1 MGLSMETVEI
11 ITGLDIGTTKIG
23 CFIAEVSSAGDVN
36 IKGVGTAPSE
46 GLRYGMVV
54 DIEKTVRSIRAAV
67 EAAEAMAGVSVD
79 LVYAGIA
86 GDHIRSINGRGV
98 VAISGEN
105 GEVSSDDIRRVI
117 EAARAVALPM
127 DREVIHILTQEYVVD
142 EQRGIR
148 DPIGMCGV
156 RLEAEVHIVTGA
168 VASAQNIYRCIEKA
182 GFTTADLVL
191 EPLASSYSVLSDDEK
206 ELGSILIDIGGGTS
220 DIAMFYEGCIRHTAV
235 VALGGRNVTNDIAIV
250 LRTPIEAAEKLK
262 IEHGNAL
269 HSEGDKELLVD
280 VPAVN
285 SRSQRRISKG
295 LLVDIIQPR
304 MGEILSHAY
313 EEIKNSDYLNLMTT
327 GLVLTG
333 GASLLPGTL
342 ELAENIFN
350 MPVKLG
356 VPKGFGG
363 MVVEAQKPQNATGI
377 GLVLYAMQNKGEY
390 KEGFGDTET
399 GVFDNI
405 VTRFRGFF
413 RRATQL
419 D

>member
-1 MGLSMETVEI
+1 METIRV

-23 CFIAEVSSAGDVN
+23 CLIAEVSSAGEIN
-36 IKGVGTAPSE
+36 LKGVGTAPSE

-67 EAAEAMAGVSVD
+67 EAAEAMAGVAVD

-105 GEVSSDDIRRVI
+105 SEVSPDDVRRVI
-117 EAARAVALPM
+117 EAARAVALPL
-127 DREVIHILTQEYVVD
+127 DREVIHILPQEFVVD

-148 DPIGMCGV
+148 DPLGICGV

-182 GFTTADLVL
+182 GYTTADLVL
-191 EPLASSYSVLSDDEK
+191 EPLASSYSVLTDDEK
-206 ELGSILIDIGGGTS
+206 DLGVILIDIGGGTS
-220 DIAMFYEGCIRHTAV
+220 DIAMFYEGCIRHTSV

-250 LRTPIEAAEKLK
+250 LRTSIDSAEKLK
-262 IEHGNAL
+262 IEHGCAV
-269 HSEGDKELLVD
+269 HVEGDKEQLVE
-280 VPAVN
+280 VPGMDGRAP
-285 SRSQRRISKG
+285 RRISKG

-304 MGEILSHAY
+304 MSEILSHTF
-313 EEIKNSDYLNLMTT
+313 EEIRHSDYLNLMTT

-342 ELAENIFN
+342 DLAENIFN

-356 VPKGFGG
+356 VPKGFSG
-363 MVVEAQKPQNATGI
+363 MVVEAQKPQYATGV
-377 GLVLYAMQNKGEY
+377 GLIMHALQNKNDFEG
-390 KEGFGDTET
+390 GFGDNET

-405 VTRFRGFF
+405 VARFKNFF
-413 RRATQL
+413 KKATQL

>member
-1 MGLSMETVEI
+1 METINI
-11 ITGLDIGTTKIG
+11 ITGLDVGTTKIG
-23 CFIAEVSSAGDVN
+23 CLIAEVSSSGEIN

-54 DIEKTVRSIRAAV
+54 DIEKTVRSIRKAV
-67 EAAEAMAGVSVD
+67 EAAEAMAGVAVD

-86 GDHIRSINGRGV
+86 GDHIRDINGRGV

-105 GEVSSDDIRRVI
+105 HEVSADDVRRVI

-127 DREVIHILTQEYVVD
+127 DREMIHILPQEFIVD
-142 EQRGIR
+142 QQRGIR
-148 DPIGMCGV
+148 DPVGMCGV

-182 GFTTADLVL
+182 GYTTADLVL
-191 EPLASSYSVLSDDEK
+191 ESLASSYSVLTDDAK
-206 ELGSILIDIGGGTS
+206 DMGVILIDIGGGTS
-220 DIAMFYEGCIRHTAV
+220 DIAMFYEGCLRLSRV
-235 VALGGRNVTNDIAIV
+235 VALGGRNVTNDIAIE

-262 IEHGNAL
+262 LAHGSAI
-269 HSEGDKELLVD
+269 HVDGDKEQLVE
-280 VPAVN
+280 VPGMN
-285 SRSQRRISKG
+285 DRSIRRISRG
-295 LLVDIIQPR
+295 LLIDIIQAR
-304 MGEILSHAY
+304 MSEILTHTY

-333 GASLLPGTL
+333 GASLLPGTV
-342 ELAENIFN
+342 EMAENIFN

-356 VPKGFGG
+356 IPRGFTG
-363 MVVEAQKPQNATGI
+363 MVAEAQRPQYATGV
-377 GLVLYAMQNKGEY
+377 GLIMYATQNKDDFE
-390 KEGFGDTET
+390 EGFSDNET

-405 VTRFRGFF
+405 VSRFKGFF
-413 RRATQL
+413 KKATQL

>member
-1 MGLSMETVEI
+1 METINI

-23 CFIAEVSSAGDVN
+23 CLIAEVSDTGDIK

-54 DIEKTVRSIRAAV
+54 DTEKTVRSIRQAI
-67 EAAEAMAGVSVD
+67 EAAEAMAGVAVD

-105 GEVSSDDIRRVI
+105 GEVSADDVRRVI
-117 EAARAVALPM
+117 EAARAVALPL
-127 DREVIHILTQEYVVD
+127 DREMIHILPQEYVVD

-148 DPIGMCGV
+148 DPLGMCGV

-182 GFTTADLVL
+182 GYTTADLVL
-191 EPLASSYSVLSDDEK
+191 EPLASSYSVLTDDEK
-206 ELGSILIDIGGGTS
+206 EMGVILIDIGGGTS

-235 VALGGRNVTNDIAIV
+235 VALGGRNVTNDIAIE
-250 LRTPIEAAEKLK
+250 LRTPIESAERLKL
-262 IEHGNAL
+262 EHGSAIHND
-269 HSEGDKELLVD
+269 GDKEQLVD
-280 VPAVN
+280 VPGLN
-285 SRSQRRISKG
+285 GRSQRKVSRG
-295 LLVDIIQPR
+295 LLVDIIQAR
-304 MGEILSHAY
+304 MSEILSHTY
-313 EEIKNSDYLNLMTT
+313 EEVRNSDYLNLMTT

-333 GASLLPGTL
+333 GASLLPGAV

-356 VPKGFGG
+356 VPKGFSG
-363 MVVEAQKPQNATGI
+363 MVAEAQKPQYATGV
-377 GLVLYAMQNKGEY
+377 GLIMYAMQNRNVFE
-390 KEGFGDTET
+390 EGFSDNET

-405 VTRFRGFF
+405 VSRFKTFF
-413 RRATQL
+413 KKATQL

>member
-1 MGLSMETVEI
+1 METINI
-11 ITGLDIGTTKIG
+11 ITGLDVGTTKIG
-23 CFIAEVSSAGDVN
+23 CLIAEVSSSGEIN

-54 DIEKTVRSIRAAV
+54 DIEKTVRSIRKAV
-67 EAAEAMAGVSVD
+67 EAAEAMAGVAVD

-86 GDHIRSINGRGV
+86 GDHIRDINGRGV

-105 GEVSSDDIRRVI
+105 HEVSADDVRRVI

-127 DREVIHILTQEYVVD
+127 DREMIHILPQEFIVD
-142 EQRGIR
+142 QQRGIR
-148 DPIGMCGV
+148 DPVGMCGV

-182 GFTTADLVL
+182 GYTTADLVL
-191 EPLASSYSVLSDDEK
+191 ESLASSYSVLTDDAK
-206 ELGSILIDIGGGTS
+206 EMGVILIDIGGGTS
-220 DIAMFYEGCIRHTAV
+220 DIAMFYEGCLRLSRV
-235 VALGGRNVTNDIAIV
+235 VALGGRNVTNDIAIE

-262 IEHGNAL
+262 LAHGSAI
-269 HSEGDKELLVD
+269 HVDGDKEQLVE
-280 VPAVN
+280 VPGMNDRSIRRV
-285 SRSQRRISKG
+285 SRG
-295 LLVDIIQPR
+295 LLIDIIQAR
-304 MGEILSHAY
+304 MSEILTHTY

-333 GASLLPGTL
+333 GASLLPGTV
-342 ELAENIFN
+342 EMAENIFN

-356 VPKGFGG
+356 IPRGFTG
-363 MVVEAQKPQNATGI
+363 MVAEAQRPQYATGV
-377 GLVLYAMQNKGEY
+377 GLIMYAMQNKDDFE
-390 KEGFGDTET
+390 EGFSDNET

-405 VTRFRGFF
+405 VSRFKTFF
-413 RRATQL
+413 KKATQL

>member
-1 MGLSMETVEI
+1 METINI
-11 ITGLDIGTTKIG
+11 ITGLDVGTTKIG
-23 CFIAEVSSAGDVN
+23 CLIAEVSSSGEIN

-54 DIEKTVRSIRAAV
+54 DIEKTVRSIRKAV
-67 EAAEAMAGVSVD
+67 EAAEAMAGVAVD

-86 GDHIRSINGRGV
+86 GDHIRDINGRGV

-105 GEVSSDDIRRVI
+105 HEVSADDVRRVI

-127 DREVIHILTQEYVVD
+127 DREMIHILPQEFIVD
-142 EQRGIR
+142 QQRGIR
-148 DPIGMCGV
+148 DPVGMCGV

-182 GFTTADLVL
+182 GYTTADLVL
-191 EPLASSYSVLSDDEK
+191 ESLASSYSVLTDDAK
-206 ELGSILIDIGGGTS
+206 EMGVILIDIGGGTS
-220 DIAMFYEGCIRHTAV
+220 DIAMFYEGCLRLSRV
-235 VALGGRNVTNDIAIV
+235 VALGGRNVTNDIAIE

-262 IEHGNAL
+262 LAHGSAI
-269 HSEGDKELLVD
+269 HVDGAKEQLVE
-280 VPAVN
+280 VPGMN
-285 SRSQRRISKG
+285 DRSIRRISRG
-295 LLVDIIQPR
+295 LLIDIIQAR
-304 MGEILSHAY
+304 MSEILTHTY

-333 GASLLPGTL
+333 GASLLPGTV
-342 ELAENIFN
+342 EMAENIFN

-356 VPKGFGG
+356 IPRGFTG
-363 MVVEAQKPQNATGI
+363 MVAEAQRPQYATGV
-377 GLVLYAMQNKGEY
+377 GLIMYATQNKDDFE
-390 KEGFGDTET
+390 EGFSDNET

-405 VTRFRGFF
+405 VSRFKGFF
-413 RRATQL
+413 KKATQL